1 MRVTS
6 FALGINNSVFGNLQF
21 FYSFTTG
28 WLLFVVWGWVGSG
41 SMIWTHGQLWFDR
54 DAAEE
59 LVIGGAEQI
68 SDTRHVLETV

>member
-1 MRVTS
+1 VARKVR
-6 FALGINNSVFGNLQF
+6 LGDMFG
-21 FYSFTTG
+21 
-28 WLLFVVWGWVGSG
+28 VG
-41 SMIWTHGQLWFDR
+41 FNR